1 MWHAWG
7 RGEVFTEFWL
17 GGPKGRDH
25 WDNLGVGGRITSWR
39 VFVNTVMNLPVPK
52 NKAGFSLTSL
62 VTINLS
68 NKFCTMELVTKKFI
82 TVFTG
87 VRR

>member
-1 MWHAWG
+1 
-7 RGEVFTEFWL
+7 
-17 GGPKGRDH
+17 
-25 WDNLGVGGRITSWR
+25 
-39 VFVNTVMNLPVPK
+39 
-52 NKAGFSLTSL
+52 LTSL